1 MSRQCPGILLMLV
14 CAAQWA
20 GGAEPAQ
27 PTAVVD
33 FLAADRDTSVSPG
46 DDFFEYAN
54 GGWLKRNPI
63 PATEH
68 SWGIDFLV
76 REQLSGALRELNE
89 RAAAGSAPAGSDERK
104 IGDFWAT
111 AMDAE
116 NARRAGARPLYW
128 ELVRIDRAATLS
140 QVLDVAF
147 ALQPLDS
154 NILFRFWVDQDWQD
168 NRIVTAQI
176 RQDGLG
182 LPERDFYFNS
192 DASIAG
198 IRAAY
203 VIHIQRMLVLLGR
216 NESAAK
222 TAATNIVAFETRL
235 AQASRKLEDIRD
247 PVSNYHRM
255 SPEELTRKR
264 TPSID
269 WRSRLAAW
277 KLHPRFM
284 VVGQPDYFD
293 ALERTLR
300 QTPVPVLKD
309 YMRYHLVARYAEYLS
324 PALEAEDFDFNQR
337 TLAGQ
342 KEPRP
347 RWKRVLETEN
357 AAYYRLGG
365 VQNPLGM
372 LVGRRYVAEYFPATT
387 KQRYSN
393 LVTALVA
400 AYRERIGR
408 LDWMSAATKA
418 KALEKLAALER
429 KIGYPDRWPD
439 YSALVVGRDSYCEN
453 VMNIS
458 RWRFDHMLQRFG
470 RPVDRSEWMMTPQTY
485 NAYYHP
491 IHNEI
496 VFPAAI
502 FIVPG
507 VRDAD
512 LDDAVVYGSAGAVIG
527 HEITHGFD
535 DQGRKFDASGNLHD
549 WWMAEDATQFEQRAE
564 AMVRQFD
571 AYEPL
576 PGFHINGKASLG
588 ENIADFG
595 GLLVALDAF
604 KQTQQYRAGEPI
616 SGLTPLQRFFLGY
629 ASSWMVERREEQIRR
644 ALLSDFHTPEKW
656 RVLGPLSNIPDF
668 YEAFDVKPTQPMWRS
683 PEQRVSIW

>member
-1 MSRQCPGILLMLV
+1 MSRQCPGILLMLM

-20 GGAEPAQ
+20 GGAEPTQ
-27 PTAVVD
+27 PMAVAD
-33 FLAADRDTSVSPG
+33 FLVADRDTSVSPG

-54 GGWLKRNPI
+54 GGWLKRNAI

-89 RAAAGSAPAGSDERK
+89 RAAAGSAAAGSDERK

-116 NARRAGARPLYW
+116 SAQRAGARPLYG
-128 ELVRIDRAATLS
+128 ELARIDRAATLP

-147 ALQPLDS
+147 ALQRLDS
-154 NILFRFWVDQDWQD
+154 NILFRFWVDQDWKD
-168 NRIVTAQI
+168 NRLVTAQI
-176 RQDGLG
+176 WQGGLG

-203 VIHIQRMLVLLGR
+203 VTHIQRMLVLLGR
-216 NESAAK
+216 NESAAR
-222 TAATNIVAFETRL
+222 AAAADIVAFETTL
-235 AQASRKLEDIRD
+235 ARASHKLEDIRD

-255 SPEELTRKR
+255 SPEKLTRQH
-264 TPSID
+264 TPAID

-277 KLHPRFM
+277 KLRPRFM

-300 QTPVPVLKD
+300 QTPIPVLKD

-324 PALEAEDFDFNQR
+324 PAFEAEDFDFSQR

-357 AAYYRLGG
+357 AAYYGPGG

-387 KQRYSN
+387 KQRYTN

-418 KALEKLAALER
+418 KALEKLGALEQ

-439 YSALVVGRDSYCEN
+439 YSGLVIGRDSYCEN

-507 VRDAD
+507 VRDPD
-512 LDDAVVYGSAGAVIG
+512 LDDAVVYGNAGAVIG

-535 DQGRKFDASGNLHD
+535 DEGRKFDASGNLHD
-549 WWMAEDATQFEQRAE
+549 WWTAEDATQFEQRAE
-564 AMVRQFD
+564 VMVRQFN

-629 ASSWMVERREEQIRR
+629 ASGWMVERREEQIRR
-644 ALLSDFHTPEKW
+644 LLLSDFHTPEKW

-668 YEAFDVKPTQPMWRS
+668 YEAFDVKPTQPMWLA
-683 PEQRVSIW
+683 PEQRVNIW